1 MAANDHD
8 LDAQAPRPLRHWNG
22 LGEDE
27 RLALRE
33 AFGRY
38 QDDLPAT
45 CDMAEK
51 IARFRRW
58 LTARGVDYDETP

>member
-1 MAANDHD
+1 MADTPSPNSPPHRWSD
-8 LDAQAPRPLRHWNG
+8 LREH
-22 LGEDE
+22 E

-38 QDDLPAT
+38 QDGLPLT
-45 CDMAEK
+45 CDMGEK

-58 LTARGVDYDETP
+58 LAGQGVDYDEAP